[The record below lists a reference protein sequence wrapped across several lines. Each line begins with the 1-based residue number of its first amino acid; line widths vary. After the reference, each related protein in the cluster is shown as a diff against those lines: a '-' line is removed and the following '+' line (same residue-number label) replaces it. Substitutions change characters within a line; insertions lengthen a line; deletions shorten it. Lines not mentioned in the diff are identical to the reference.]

1 MFASAFSG
9 VMRRGLRAVPLRF
22 VAALPAADAG
32 LRGDAPVPALD
43 LRGAVL
49 EFEVALRAA
58 ALAVVAVL
66 RVAVPAFAGDLR
78 TALAFAGVRGAA
90 PAFVVD
96 LRAAADFESAPARV
110 RVAELRPVAFARVV
124 AAAAVDFLVADFFA
138 AAAFDVVRFAV
149 ADFDLAA
156 GFAAPALRV
165 AAVFVTFLRV
175 AGSCADLSAA
185 ARRRVPDA
193 LARVAA
199 ERVVAR
205 LRAAEERFVAIV
217 GTPVSDRTSRFRAY
231 ARWMN
236 PPQTG
241 SVRDPVVTRV

>member
-110 RVAELRPVAFARVV
+110 RVAELRPVAFAR